1 MQNMKMFAELFVA
14 TRRRGYD
21 FLRDNENK
29 FAEIVWSVQCRER
42 RYISRCLPLLQ
53 YFEEGITRRGGRVAV
68 FHFITAKVI
77 IVNRRSE
84 KKGKQRFPAVLP
96 EMGTAQKLYVKQ
108 K

>member
-1 MQNMKMFAELFVA
+1 MRGDEKTSRGRAEGVFLFHFV
-14 TRRRGYD
+14 
-21 FLRDNENK
+21 
-29 FAEIVWSVQCRER
+29 
-42 RYISRCLPLLQ
+42 
-53 YFEEGITRRGGRVAV
+53 
-68 FHFITAKVI
+68 FITAKVI

>member
-1 MQNMKMFAELFVA
+1 MGSFCFILF
-14 TRRRGYD
+14 
-21 FLRDNENK
+21 
-29 FAEIVWSVQCRER
+29 
-42 RYISRCLPLLQ
+42 
-53 YFEEGITRRGGRVAV
+53 
-68 FHFITAKVI
+68 FITAKVI

>member
-1 MQNMKMFAELFVA
+1 MFFDFAIVDKPLNIRLQSVVPVRGDEKTYRGRGCGFFLFHFV
-14 TRRRGYD
+14 
-21 FLRDNENK
+21 
-29 FAEIVWSVQCRER
+29 
-42 RYISRCLPLLQ
+42 
-53 YFEEGITRRGGRVAV
+53 
-68 FHFITAKVI
+68 FITAKVI

>member
-1 MQNMKMFAELFVA
+1 MNDEFHSMISMYFFDFA
-14 TRRRGYD
+14 
-21 FLRDNENK
+21 
-29 FAEIVWSVQCRER
+29 IVDKPLNIRLQSVV
-42 RYISRCLPLLQ
+42 PV
-53 YFEEGITRRGGRVAV
+53 RGGRKNVSGEGV
-68 FHFITAKVI
+68 GSFCFIFITAKAI

>member
-1 MQNMKMFAELFVA
+1 MFHFV
-14 TRRRGYD
+14 
-21 FLRDNENK
+21 
-29 FAEIVWSVQCRER
+29 
-42 RYISRCLPLLQ
+42 
-53 YFEEGITRRGGRVAV
+53 
-68 FHFITAKVI
+68 FITAKFI